1 MIIDERTQYLKDSK
15 STQNNSEKKS
25 GMMFW
30 GMW

>member
-1 MIIDERTQYLKDSK
+1 MIIDERAQYLKDSK